1 LNARCPKG
9 RRAFFLQESKL
20 KTLKTMVAVAVG
32 ALALTLNG
40 APGAEFGVSQAAA
53 QDSVRKEVGTPLTDA
68 SRLVKAGKFRD
79 ALAKLRDAEAVGGRT
94 AAENNAIEGV
104 RFSAAMGANEPDT
117 MARSFEA
124 LKNAGKLGQTQQ
136 LQYIEA
142 IAGTYLRNKDNGKA
156 LNWAQRY
163 FKEGGNSPTMKQ
175 VLQNAQ
181 FLSGDMT
188 ATIKNTLDEIAAEE
202 RGGRAP
208 SKDKLNLLLFAAQK
222 KGDSSAESLAT
233 EKLLNYYPDP
243 KLWAQILGSL
253 PEKKSFA
260 TDRYQLDLYRL
271 RLATGN
277 MREAN
282 DYMEM
287 AQLAAQAGV
296 PEEGKQVVDKGMAAG
311 VLGQGAEGARHKRLA
326 DLMVK
331 KMGENKAAAAAN
343 EKAAEQ
349 AKDGNAL
356 VTLGLANAF
365 AGNAK
370 KGTAQIEQGIAK
382 GNLKRA
388 EDAKLYLGLAYLQGG
403 ETGKAQAA
411 WKTVRGTDGAADL
424 ARLWIIQSRTAKR

>member
-9 RRAFFLQESKL
+9 RRVFALQESKL

-32 ALALTLNG
+32 ALALSLNG
-40 APGAEFGVSQAAA
+40 APGAEFGFSQASA
-53 QDSVRKEVGTPLTDA
+53 QESVRKEVGTPLTEA
-68 SRLVKAGKFRD
+68 SKFVKAGKYKE

-117 MARSFEA
+117 MVRSFEA
-124 LKNAGKLGQTQQ
+124 LKGAGKLGQAQQ

-142 IAGTYLRNKDNGKA
+142 IAGTYLRGRNNAQA
-156 LNWAQRY
+156 LSWAQRY

-181 FLSGDMT
+181 FASGDMT
-188 ATIKNTLDEIAAEE
+188 GAIKDTLDEINADEKA
-202 RGGRAP
+202 GRAP
-208 SKDKLNLLLFAAQK
+208 TKDKLNLLLYAAQK
-222 KGDSSAESLAT
+222 KGDANAEGIAT

-253 PEKKSFA
+253 PQKKSFA
-260 TDRYQLDLYRL
+260 SDRYQLDLYRL

-287 AQLAAQAGV
+287 AQLAAQAGY
-296 PEEGKQVVDKGMAAG
+296 PEEGKQVVDKGLAAG
-311 VLGQGAEGARHKRLA
+311 VLGQGSEGARHKRLA

-331 KMGENKAAAAAN
+331 KIGENKAAAAAN
-343 EKAAEQ
+343 EKAADE

-365 AGNAK
+365 GGNAK
-370 KGTAQIEQGIAK
+370 KGVGQIEQAIAK
-382 GNLKRA
+382 DALKRP
-388 EDAKLYLGLAYLQGG
+388 EDAKLYLGLAYYLGG
-403 ETGKAQAA
+403 DATKAQSA
-411 WKTVRGTDGAADL
+411 WRSVRGTDGAADL
-424 ARLWIIQSRTAKR
+424 ARLWIIQSKKR